1 LLLAG
6 AAIPTAAYGQCVVNA
21 PAVDA
26 CRGGVRNAGPAGAT
40 LDLNFMFPGS
50 LDPRITFSRAST
62 ATYTDASGVIQ
73 TAAVNQPRWDY
84 AGGSLRG
91 LLIEEARTN
100 AVANSGDASNASWG
114 KSGNIVAAPVVTGNQ
129 VTSPDGTLTASR
141 VVFPAVSGAS
151 AISALNLTVS
161 FVGTVAAYT
170 MSIWARGNVGG
181 EQTYL
186 MFTNGAVFYR
196 SRITLTTAWQ
206 RFSLTTANLTAAN
219 WFPAIGADFRDGSQ
233 TATPAQTIYVWGG
246 QVEQGGFVTSYIP
259 TTSGAVTRA
268 LEVCTIPTAGWFN
281 PPAYSLQFEFI
292 APDVSK
298 VVGGLSDASFGPNTS
313 YFMNSQ
319 YVCGATVT
327 GVPALTNGTIS
338 KQCAASTAGGNV
350 KLSNNGGAPVTL
362 GGALTQ
368 SGATRLAIGNDPW
381 SLSSAAC
388 AWHRRVGAWP
398 RVLADTEMQQVT
410 T

>member
-1 LLLAG
+1 
-6 AAIPTAAYGQCVVNA
+6 
-21 PAVDA
+21 
-26 CRGGVRNAGPAGAT
+26 
-40 LDLNFMFPGS
+40 MFPGS
-50 LDPRITFSRAST
+50 MPPGITFTRAST

-73 TAAVNQPRWDY
+73 TVAVNQPRWDY

-259 TTSGAVTRA
+259 TTSSGVTRA
-268 LEVCTIPTAGWFN
+268 LEVCTIP
-281 PPAYSLQFEFI
+281 
-292 APDVSK
+292 
-298 VVGGLSDASFGPNTS
+298 
-313 YFMNSQ
+313 
-319 YVCGATVT
+319 
-327 GVPALTNGTIS
+327 
-338 KQCAASTAGGNV
+338 TAGGNV